1 MLPRLVTE
9 VPGPHSRKLAE
20 KLARFESRNITN
32 NNAIFWERASGS
44 NVWDVDGNCFLD
56 LNSAFGASSLG
67 HSHPDIR
74 AALVRQSEDLM
85 HAMGDVYPAAIKAEF
100 CARLS
105 ELTFERWGVGAGK
118 TILGNSGF
126 EAVEAALKTSLLHS
140 GKPGVI
146 AFSGAYNGLGYGA
159 LEAGGLPFFRDP
171 FRTQLKDFATILPYP
186 HCYRCPFG
194 VKEPFR
200 LGGDLFPNC
209 ASTCLSELSDQITKT
224 IRRREIGCILVEP
237 VQGRG
242 GQIVPPLDFMRLLR
256 HICDEEK
263 ILLIADEIYTG
274 LNRTG
279 SLFACDHFEIVPDI
293 VCLGKSLTSAFPIS
307 ACIGRA
313 DVMDAWPESHGEALH
328 TSTFL
333 GNPLGCAM
341 ALASLQIHCD
351 PAVAARVRT
360 LGSRLKT
367 DLKKIV
373 SSRIGNVRGIG
384 LLLGIEI
391 VTESG
396 EPDGVLASAIISA
409 ALRDGVLLLSDGPD
423 ANVIAIAPPFVISD
437 AEIEFAL
444 DRLQEYCTSLPGSI
458 S

>member
-9 VPGPHSRKLAE
+9 VPGPRSRELAK

-32 NNAIFWERASGS
+32 SNAIFWERASGS
-44 NVWDVDGNCFLD
+44 NVWDVDENCFLD
-56 LNSAFGASSLG
+56 FNSAFGASSLG
-67 HSHPDIR
+67 HSQPDVR
-74 AALVRQSEDLM
+74 DALVQQSENLL
-85 HAMGDVYPAAIKAEF
+85 HAMGDVYPAAIKAEL
-100 CARLS
+100 CTRLS
-105 ELTFERWGVGAGK
+105 EFTFERWGVGTGK

-126 EAVEAALKTSLLHS
+126 EAIEAALKTSLLHS

-146 AFSGAYNGLGYGA
+146 AFQGAYHGLGYGA

-171 FRTQLKDFATILPYP
+171 FRAQLKEFATILPYP

-194 VKEPFR
+194 VKESFR
-200 LGGDLFPNC
+200 LEGESFPNC
-209 ASTCLSELSDQITKT
+209 ASTCLDELRDQIAKT

-237 VQGRG
+237 CQGRG
-242 GQIVPPLDFMRLLR
+242 GQIVPPLDFLR
-256 HICDEEK
+256 MLREICDEEK

-279 SLFACDHFEIVPDI
+279 ALFACDHFEIVPDI
-293 VCLGKSLTSAFPIS
+293 ICLGKALTTAFPMS

-313 DVMDAWPESHGEALH
+313 DVMDAWPESRGEALH

-341 ALASLQIHCD
+341 ALASLQIHSE
-351 PAVAARVRT
+351 PAISARVRT
-360 LGSRLKT
+360 LGSRLKSE
-367 DLKKIV
+367 LQKLP
-373 SSRIGNVRGIG
+373 SNCIGDVRGVG

-391 VTESG
+391 VKPSG
-396 EPDGVLASAIISA
+396 EPDGALASAIIGA
-409 ALRDGVLLLSDGPD
+409 AFRDGLLLLSDGP
-423 ANVIAIAPPFVISD
+423 AGNVIAIAPPFVVSD
-437 AEIEFAL
+437 EEIDFAL
-444 DRLQEYCTSLPGSI
+444 ARLQEYCTSLPGSI